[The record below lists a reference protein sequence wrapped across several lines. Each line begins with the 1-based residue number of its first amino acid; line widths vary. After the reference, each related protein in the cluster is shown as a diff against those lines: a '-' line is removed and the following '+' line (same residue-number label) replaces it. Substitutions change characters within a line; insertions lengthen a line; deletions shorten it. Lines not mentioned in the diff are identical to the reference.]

1 MEPSFADV
9 DLRPYYSFS
18 RDQLDNYTG
27 YLGKM
32 SPRATEFLQ
41 NVLNPSEAIRATT
54 MKVASSLSES
64 DATAIFDAIC
74 QRLSQTEGALVDSI
88 PLKAQQ
94 EFCAAR
100 KDLLGQFIAFWS
112 NITEDRVPFSMP
124 PKVALLCKGTPF
136 ADSAT
141 ALVSKWSVS
150 TANTRL
156 AKAATDH
163 LAKK

>member
-1 MEPSFADV
+1 
-9 DLRPYYSFS
+9 
-18 RDQLDNYTG
+18 
-27 YLGKM
+27 M